1 MIFGVRPPP
10 RLVLAITALLGLAI
24 PHPLPAENLV
34 SGSQALVAENQV
46 IVHLSIANPAP
57 ANLIVETTVGT
68 KGRIVATSP
77 SARKVD
83 NDSGRIKWLFKD
95 ARSGELTLAVT
106 LTSPVEGGLSTIVR
120 YRSPVDGSY
129 QELRIAP

>member
-24 PHPLPAENLV
+24 SHPLPAENLV